1 MNRNEQYDQ
10 ANKEAKA
17 VGIGLI
23 LIIVFWIAAGFGV
36 SCLNINIGHT
46 PLWVITGCIGTWVFA
61 ILLVTWMVKKV
72 FKDFDLDEEEND
84 E

>member
-1 MNRNEQYDQ
+1 MNRKEKFDQ
-10 ANKEAKA
+10 VNKEAKA

-46 PLWVITGCIGTWVFA
+46 PLWVITGCVGTWVFA

-72 FKDFDLDEEEND
+72 FKDFDLDEEESD

>member
-1 MNRNEQYDQ
+1 MNRNEKYDQ

>member
-1 MNRNEQYDQ
+1 MNRKEKFDQ